1 MKKFILV
8 DGYVSMNNQQLFLD
22 INNTKNDIKSRGG
35 WLGVFLTLV
44 GISVFNNFR
53 NDSYFG
59 SFFHYFDFGLR
70 ILGGLTIIVVFYYL
84 FFLKKSKKNLIINE
98 IKKIEIEKKEF
109 ESETSIVFQNN
120 RQQDLNFRNLENQ
133 LESFLDELKKRNSRI
148 EIKNIN

>member
-53 NDSYFG
+53 SDSYFG

-70 ILGGLTIIVVFYYL
+70 ILGGFTIIAVLYYL
-84 FFLKKSKKNLIINE
+84 FFLKKSKKKLIINE
-98 IKKIEIEKKEF
+98 IKKIEIDKKEF
-109 ESETSIVFQNN
+109 ESETSIIFQNN

-133 LESFLDELKKRNSRI
+133 LEPFLDELKKRNSRI